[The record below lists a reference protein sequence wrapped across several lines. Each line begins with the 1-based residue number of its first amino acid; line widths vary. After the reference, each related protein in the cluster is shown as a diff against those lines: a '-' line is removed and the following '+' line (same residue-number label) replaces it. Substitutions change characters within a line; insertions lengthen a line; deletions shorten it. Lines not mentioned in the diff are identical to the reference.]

1 MPPNEIIDLT
11 GDLPTHPTA
20 ENQSSDN
27 PPTNV
32 DTTKDL
38 LLKIIRKADRKR
50 LRTILV
56 NILDTHGQLVEWL
69 AEELL
74 VPQRAESEDITMEG
88 DDN

>member
-1 MPPNEIIDLT
+1 VKAYIRPQ
-11 GDLPTHPTA
+11 A

-50 LRTILV
+50 LRTILI